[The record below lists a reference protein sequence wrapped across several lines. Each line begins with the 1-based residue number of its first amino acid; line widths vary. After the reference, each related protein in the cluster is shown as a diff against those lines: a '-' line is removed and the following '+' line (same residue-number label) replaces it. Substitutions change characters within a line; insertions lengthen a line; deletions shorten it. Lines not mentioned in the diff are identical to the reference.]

1 MVLVFSFYFKSCS
14 EAGMQVTRAPNF
26 LSLVLTVLTW
36 LASNLM
42 YGRGWPL
49 AHRDVC
55 VCSYICCHHSQPKHY
70 FLKFA
75 RISNFE
81 VYSVNMMLS
90 FDNQM

>member
-26 LSLVLTVLTW
+26 LSLVLTVLPG

-55 VCSYICCHHSQPKHY
+55 
-70 FLKFA
+70 LL
-75 RISNFE
+75 
-81 VYSVNMMLS
+81 VYMLS
-90 FDNQM
+90 PFSA